1 MKPEPTHDDALA
13 PERLAR
19 LAERAEH
26 DPSASAELDFLA
38 DLAAGLELTRAR
50 QAAPAR
56 PPAPRFLVRPWLPAA
71 AASLLFLLA
80 LGAWL
85 LRDDRHTDQ
94 RFAAREAPPYLA
106 SELRGAEAPSGFAA
120 AMEPYTRGDWPAART
135 GLEACLAERPEH
147 GPTRFY
153 LAVVCDQLGDLA
165 RAEELYRGATAS
177 PDTLLAGHARLRL
190 AQLLV
195 ERGDLG
201 GARAEL
207 ERLVES
213 VGELAPSAR
222 ALLETLGER

>member
-1 MKPEPTHDDALA
+1 MKPEPSHDDALA

-26 DPSASAELDFLA
+26 DPSAAAELDFLA
-38 DLAAGLELTRAR
+38 DLVAGLERTRAR
-50 QAAPAR
+50 QAAAAP

-85 LRDDRHTDQ
+85 LSDDGRATQ
-94 RFAAREAPPYLA
+94 RLAGREAPPYLA

-135 GLEACLAERPEH
+135 ALEACLAERPEH

-153 LAVVCDQLGDLA
+153 LAVACDQLGDLA
-165 RAEELYRGATAS
+165 RAEELYRDATAS
-177 PDTLLAGHARLRL
+177 PDALLAGHARIRL

-195 ERGDLG
+195 ERGDLA

-207 ERLVES
+207 ERLAQS
-213 VGELAPSAR
+213 VGELAPNAR
-222 ALLETLGER
+222 DLLQALGER

>member
-1 MKPEPTHDDALA
+1 MKPEPSRDDALA

-26 DPSASAELDFLA
+26 DPAASAELDFLA
-38 DLAAGLELTRAR
+38 DLAAGLERARAR
-50 QAAPAR
+50 QVAPAH

-85 LRDDRHTDQ
+85 LSDDGRATQ
-94 RFAAREAPPYLA
+94 RLAGRAAPPYLA
-106 SELRGAEAPSGFAA
+106 SELRGAETPPGFAA
-120 AMEPYTRGDWPAART
+120 AMECYSRGEWPAART
-135 GLEACLAERPEH
+135 ALEACLAQDPEH

-153 LAVVCDQLGDLA
+153 LAVACDQLGDLA
-165 RAEELYRGATAS
+165 RAEELYRAAAAS
-177 PDTLLAGHARLRL
+177 PDALLAGHARLRL

-195 ERGDLG
+195 ERGDLS

-222 ALLETLGER
+222 ALGESLDER